1 MHLARK
7 TDRRVGI
14 STVDP
19 TVGRRSGIQWALYVL
34 GMICA
39 LMLMTIWI
47 WGYALVWRLLAF
59 LTGG

>member
-1 MHLARK
+1 M
-7 TDRRVGI
+7 
-14 STVDP
+14 DP

>member
-7 TDRRVGI
+7 THRRVGI

-34 GMICA
+34 GMIGA